1 MGFFDSL
8 FGPSW
13 AERVEVHMRN
23 QQLPVHERIRVCVND
38 LTPKAGIGELAQGVP
53 VTEIRK
59 CLAGLPNADEM
70 GTLAAAMHAR
80 KTMCIPVVAMKVKSE
95 TKWQIHMITDKG
107 RLLSDDNNRYRRFEN
122 ENLIIWN
129 PVDDYGNDLAPCPK

>member
-13 AERVEVHMRN
+13 EERVAVHMQR
-23 QQLPVHERIRVCVND
+23 QQLPVHERIRSCVNE
-38 LTPKAGIGELAQGVP
+38 LTPKADPGDIAQGLP

-59 CLAGLPNADEM
+59 CLAGMADSEEL
-70 GTLAAAMHAR
+70 GTLAAAMHLR
-80 KTMCIPVVAMKVKSE
+80 KSMRIPVVAMKVKSE
-95 TKWQIHMITDKG
+95 TKWQLSMITDKE
-107 RLLSDDNNRYRRFEN
+107 RLPTNDGNRYRRFEN

-129 PVDDYGNDLAPCPK
+129 PVDDYGNDLAPCPR

>member
-13 AERVEVHMRN
+13 ADRVTVHM
-23 QQLPVHERIRVCVND
+23 QKTQLPIHERIRSCVND
-38 LTPKAGIGELAQGVP
+38 LTPKADGGDISQGLP

-59 CLAGLPNADEM
+59 CLVGLPEAEEM
-70 GTLAAAMHAR
+70 GTLAAAMHLR
-80 KTMCIPVVAMKVKSE
+80 KSMRIPVVAMKVKSE
-95 TKWQIHMITDKG
+95 TKWQLSMITDKA
-107 RLLSDDNNRYRRFEN
+107 RLPDNDGNRYRRFEN

-129 PVDDYGNDLAPCPK
+129 PVDDYGNDLTPCPK